1 MLKTLIAT
9 SGAVVLSLCAEISV
23 AASIECKDYSGNQM
37 TLKPKTITIYNNSE
51 KTTIYPVLATSKN
64 AVNEWIQGCFRTTD
78 PYPTNYV
85 YKLYINEGTGIA
97 PKSSVTITLP
107 LYSEL
112 SKERYITWWNG
123 GRVVLADKNER
134 LRNEKDEALAIPAGV
149 SCQGQNIECKLS
161 TYSSDV
167 QFPENIYAQL
177 SEYTFG
183 DSIIP
188 PEQSVRLL
196 KPDNVGYNISYVDH
210 VYMPVAIGP
219 KNNPY
224 IGYSGSAQ
232 SLSTFRN
239 HLDSFLKTTTG
250 QGWPVYNLTELKLP
264 GGYNIFAQRSG
275 TLPPEDN
282 VPVKPKDGFPPVLT
296 VLSCI
301 QGACSDEQ
309 KKSLHFGESVQRM
322 QNLWGS
328 CVNWDEDISKY
339 VAQKIDCP
347 QNLKENLGAIQQF
360 FKQNH
365 QQYVQM
371 YANGKCTL
379 IPDSKPVPFT
389 YWEVIK
395 HIYGWVPFNE
405 GCGAA
410 ANPLAETKIPGW
422 DHARIQSMYI
432 HDLQYNYKG
441 ANMSPELLF
450 NPYVQLIHD
459 KNYLAMDAYGFSVDD
474 AVGFMSELG
483 DGLIFAVGGTQG
495 LENQQQFN
503 YADGFSVAI
512 GVPQSLIEKVNKPL
526 IKKYGVCV
534 LNQEAVD
541 LNCQQDKQDV
551 IMPDNSQIAGFRV
564 GTVASYP
571 IKVRFTDL
579 NDNVYAFV
587 VNSKFAPCTEG
598 MDPAQCPTNKR
609 EIVNKQSCIV
619 TKSNGEKHPKSDDWC
634 QNANPNQQAEKQ
646 LTKNF
651 ISFPQPVDFMN

>member
-1 MLKTLIAT
+1 MLKTRITILGT
-9 SGAVVLSLCAEISV
+9 VTLLLLTNVSV
-23 AASIECKDYSGNQM
+23 AEHIECKDYNGNKI
-37 TLKPKTITIYNNSE
+37 TIKPKTITIYNNSE
-51 KTTIYPVLATSKN
+51 ATIYPIIATSKN
-64 AVNEWIQGCFRTTD
+64 SVNEWIQGCFGTTE
-78 PYPTNYV
+78 PYPTNFV
-85 YKLYINEGTGIA
+85 YKLYVNEGTGIE
-97 PKSSVTITLP
+97 PKSSITITLP

-112 SKERYITWWNG
+112 AKDRYITWWNG
-123 GRVVLADKNER
+123 GRVVLADKNDR
-134 LRNEKDEALAIPAGV
+134 LRNKQDEVLATPAGV
-149 SCQGQNIECKLS
+149 TCEGQNTECKLS

-188 PEQSVRLL
+188 PKKSVRLL
-196 KPDNVGYNISYVDH
+196 KPENVGYNISYVDH

-224 IGYSGSAQ
+224 IGFSGSAM
-232 SLSTFRN
+232 SLTKFREQ
-239 HLDSFLKTTTG
+239 LDSFLKNIG
-250 QGWPVYNLTELKLP
+250 QGWPVYNLSELKLP
-264 GGYNIFAQRSG
+264 GGYNIFAQRTG

-296 VLSCI
+296 VLPCI
-301 QGACSDEQ
+301 KGECTEEQ
-309 KKSLHFGESVQRM
+309 KKSLHFGDSVQRM

-328 CVNWDEDISKY
+328 CVNWDEDLSKY
-339 VAQKIDCP
+339 VTQKVDCP
-347 QNLKENLGAIQQF
+347 QDLKEKFGVLQQF

-365 QQYVQM
+365 QQYLQM
-371 YANGKCTL
+371 YAEKKCNLT
-379 IPDSKPVPFT
+379 PGVDPVAFN
-389 YWEVIK
+389 YWEAIK

-410 ANPLAETKIPGW
+410 ANPLSDTKIPGW
-422 DHARIQSMYI
+422 DHAKIQSMYI

-441 ANMSPELLF
+441 NNTPETLF

-459 KNYLAMDAYGFSVDD
+459 KNYLSMDAYGFSVDD

-483 DGLIFAVGGTQG
+483 DGLIFTVGGTNG

-512 GVPQSLIEKVNKPL
+512 GVPQAQVEQVSKPL

-534 LNQEAVD
+534 LNQDAAD
-541 LNCQQDKQDV
+541 LNCEQNKQDV

-571 IKVRFTDL
+571 IKVRFTDV
-579 NDNVYAFV
+579 NDNVYTFV
-587 VNSKFAPCTEG
+587 VNTKFAPCTDN
-598 MDPAQCPTNKR
+598 MDPSQCPTNKA

-619 TKSNGEKHPKSDDWC
+619 IKSNGEKHPHSDNWC
-634 QNANPNQQAEKQ
+634 LNANPNQQKEKQ

-651 ISFPQPVDFMN
+651 ISFPQPVDYMQ